1 MIVTTAKPRLSP
13 KVRLRFDRRT
23 GRDMLLYPE
32 TGLELNKTA
41 MEITRLCT
49 GEWTIDDIA
58 HHLTQIYADA
68 PPSEITREVRN
79 FLDTLAARGLLQVCH
94 E

>member
-1 MIVTTAKPRLSP
+1 MTITTAKPRLSP

-23 GRDMLLYPE
+23 GRDILLYPE
-32 TGLELNKTA
+32 TGLDLNKSA
-41 MEITRLCT
+41 MEIARLCT
-49 GEWTIDDIA
+49 GEWTIDDIV
-58 HHLTQIYADA
+58 HHLTQIYVDV
-68 PPSEITREVRN
+68 PPSEITREVRK